1 MRELNDYVR
10 VYDGVFTKDKCEYL
24 IELFEETR
32 DREVQEYRTEAYN
45 FDQLE
50 LNTSKWGARQCN
62 SLYTSLVPVYKKHFE
77 EVGVSD
83 YLEIHGVEALRIKK
97 YEQGSDQEFKTHIDV
112 TDHATARRYAVAIVY
127 LNDNDGHTVFP
138 NLDIVVEP
146 KAGRVVVFPPMW
158 MFPHAGLTPKD
169 CDKYIMMTC
178 LHYT

>member
-1 MRELNDYVR
+1 MKELKDYVR
-10 VYDGVFTKDKCEYL
+10 VYDNVFREDECEYL
-24 IELFEETR
+24 IDLFEETR
-32 DREVQEYRTEAYN
+32 DREVLKYRTKAYN

-50 LNTSKWGARQCN
+50 LNTSKWGASHCN
-62 SLYTSLVPVYKKHFE
+62 SLYTSLVPVYNKYFE

-83 YLEIHGVEALRIKK
+83 YVEVHGVEALRIKK
-97 YEQGSDQEFKTHIDV
+97 YQKGSDQQFKTHIDV

-127 LNDNDGHTVFP
+127 LNDNDGCTVFP
-138 NLDIVVEP
+138 NLDVKVVP

-178 LHYT
+178 LHYS